1 MTFVLQNWNT
11 LELVRTAEF
20 FILWYFFTN
29 IKKDRVRGVRGKK
42 AKNGVLKLQK
52 PSCPFV
58 TGLSTNV
65 RATNTNDS
73 DLKEH

>member
-42 AKNGVLKLQK
+42 AKNGVLA
-52 PSCPFV
+52 
-58 TGLSTNV
+58 G
-65 RATNTNDS
+65 
-73 DLKEH
+73 